1 MLPRTK
7 HRGSVEHSTWRH
19 RASLHHHWS
28 RTNRKWL
35 HQRSRWNRR
44 YERGTAQA
52 AVNERL
58 PVTSR
63 STAARRKGRRRR
75 RRCRQWVMSR
85 MTPVST
91 VSGRSPIPTLTL
103 VDKWRASPASP
114 ASPRLNPSYRVSCT
128 NQAAS
133 VCGSPNLSTW
143 NRTRALPLPVAIPAI
158 RGQLIPLTRH
168 EIRRLFTGLRHQ
180 PPGSR
185 IHLHWSRWR
194 RRHQATAWGL
204 PLSCIMAGVSNGG
217 EDTGSSCRMRPKSAV
232 PTRHASSS

>member
-1 MLPRTK
+1 MATP
-7 HRGSVEHSTWRH
+7 SPD
-19 RASLHHHWS
+19 HHWS
-28 RTNRKWL
+28 RTNREWF
-35 HQRSRWNRR
+35 HQRRWNRR
-44 YERGTAQA
+44 YERGTVQA
-52 AVNERL
+52 AANERL
-58 PVTSR
+58 PATPT

-103 VDKWRASPASP
+103 VDKWRASPAVPGVSTSQP
-114 ASPRLNPSYRVSCT
+114 VLPRLVHKSGGQCLRVSEPLDVEPNSCSASPGRDTCYSRPV
-128 NQAAS
+128 
-133 VCGSPNLSTW
+133 LS
-143 NRTRALPLPVAIPAI
+143 L
-158 RGQLIPLTRH
+158 LTRH